1 MNEPSAAE
9 PIVVSSASAESD
21 HSGEV
26 VLFEGRRA
34 LVPSV
39 PVLLLAI
46 VTLGLWLLPRWW
58 HSASK
63 LYRVTTRR
71 IVVESGVLSK
81 RLEQIDL
88 YRIADYTVDRPF
100 GQRVMGTGNLLLKT
114 FDKSTPELHVRE
126 IKTDV
131 VALYEKLRAATEAE
145 KAKRGVRMVDYE
157 SHA

>member
-1 MNEPSAAE
+1 MLTEAG
-9 PIVVSSASAESD
+9 SD
-21 HSGEV
+21 HAGED
-26 VLFEGRRA
+26 VLFEGRPA
-34 LVPSV
+34 LVPSIGI
-39 PVLLLAI
+39 LALAI
-46 VTLGLWLLPRWW
+46 ITLGIWLLPRCW
-58 HSASK
+58 HRASK

-71 IVVESGVLSK
+71 IVVETGVLSK

-131 VALYEKLRAATEAE
+131 VALYEKLRVATEAE
-145 KAKRGVRMVDYE
+145 KSRRGVRMVDYE
-157 SHA
+157 TRA

>member
-1 MNEPSAAE
+1 VSTPTEAERAAL
-9 PIVVSSASAESD
+9 ASGDGD
-21 HSGEV
+21 HAGET

-39 PVLLLAI
+39 SVLLLAI
-46 VTLGLWLLPRWW
+46 LTLGVWLLPRWW
-58 HSASK
+58 HRASK

-71 IVVESGVLSK
+71 IVVETGVLSK

-100 GQRVMGTGNLLLKT
+100 LQRVMGTGNLLLKT
-114 FDKSTPELHVRE
+114 FDKSTPELHLHD

-131 VALYEKLRAATEAE
+131 VALYEKLRVATEAE
-145 KAKRGVRMVDYE
+145 KAKRGVRMIDYE
-157 SHA
+157 SRA

>member
-1 MNEPSAAE
+1 MSAPSEAE
-9 PIVVSSASAESD
+9 RTVEAGGDSEHAGES
-21 HSGEV
+21 

-39 PVLLLAI
+39 SVLLLVI
-46 VTLGLWLLPRWW
+46 VTLGLWLIARWW
-58 HSASK
+58 HRGSK
-63 LYRVTTRR
+63 LYRITTRR
-71 IVVESGVLSK
+71 IVVETGVLSK

-100 GQRVMGTGNLLLKT
+100 GQRMLGTGNLLLKT
-114 FDKSTPELHVRE
+114 FDKSTPELQVRE

-131 VALYEKLRAATEAE
+131 VALYEQLRIATEAE

-157 SHA
+157 SRT

>member
-1 MNEPSAAE
+1 MSGPSTAE
-9 PIVVSSASAESD
+9 AVVVSGADSD
-21 HSGEV
+21 HSGEA

-34 LVPSV
+34 LVPSLS
-39 PVLLLAI
+39 VLLLAI
-46 VTLGLWLLPRWW
+46 ITLGLWLLPRWW
-58 HSASK
+58 HRASK
-63 LYRVTTRR
+63 LYRVTSRR
-71 IVVESGVLSK
+71 IVVETGVLSK

-145 KAKRGVRMVDYE
+145 MARRGVRMIDYD
-157 SHA
+157 SRA

>member
-1 MNEPSAAE
+1 
-9 PIVVSSASAESD
+9 VVSEADND
-21 HSGEV
+21 HSGED
-26 VLFEGRRA
+26 VLFEGRPA

-39 PVLLLAI
+39 QILALVI
-46 VTLGLWLLPRWW
+46 LTLGIWLLPRLW
-58 HSASK
+58 HRGSK

-71 IVVESGVLSK
+71 IVVETGVLSK

-100 GQRVMGTGNLLLKT
+100 GQRILGTGNLLLKT

-131 VALYEKLRAATEAE
+131 VALYEKLRVATEAE
-145 KAKRGVRMVDYE
+145 KTRRGVRMVDYE
-157 SHA
+157 TRA

>member
-1 MNEPSAAE
+1 VSEPSAAE
-9 PIVVSSASAESD
+9 RDVASSADGD
-21 HSGEV
+21 HSGEL

-39 PVLLLAI
+39 SILLLAI
-46 VTLGLWLLPRWW
+46 ITLGLWLLPRWW
-58 HSASK
+58 HRSSK

-71 IVVESGVLSK
+71 IVVETGVLSK

-131 VALYEKLRAATEAE
+131 VALYEKLRVATEAE

-157 SHA
+157 SRT

>member
-1 MNEPSAAE
+1 VSTPS
-9 PIVVSSASAESD
+9 ESERVAVPGADD
-21 HSGEV
+21 HSGEE

-39 PVLLLAI
+39 AVLLLVI
-46 VTLGLWLLPRWW
+46 VTLGLWLIPRWW
-58 HSASK
+58 HRASK

-71 IVVESGVLSK
+71 IVVETGVLSK

-100 GQRVMGTGNLLLKT
+100 FQRVMGTGNLLLKT

-145 KAKRGVRMVDYE
+145 KAKRGVRMIDYE
-157 SHA
+157 SQA

>member
-1 MNEPSAAE
+1 MSVTSAAG
-9 PIVVSSASAESD
+9 PGLVSGAESD

-26 VLFEGRRA
+26 VRFEGRRA
-34 LVPSV
+34 LVSSV
-39 PVLLLAI
+39 PVLLLVI

-58 HSASK
+58 HRGSK

-71 IVVESGVLSK
+71 IVVETGVLSK

-131 VALYEKLRAATEAE
+131 VALYEKLRAATEVE
-145 KAKRGVRMVDYE
+145 KGKRGVRMIDYE